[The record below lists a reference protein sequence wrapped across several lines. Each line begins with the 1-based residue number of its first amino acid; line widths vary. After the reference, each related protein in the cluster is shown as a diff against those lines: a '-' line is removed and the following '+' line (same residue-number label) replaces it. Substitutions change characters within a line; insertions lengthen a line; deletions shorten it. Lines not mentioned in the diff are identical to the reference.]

1 MRKTILLAAASALAL
16 STAAQAE
23 VKMGVLLGL
32 TGPIESLTPDMA
44 ASAEMAMKEASDS
57 GMFLDGE
64 TITSARGDTT
74 CVDSSAAT
82 TAGENLVT
90 SENVVSIMGAACS
103 GATIAVLNNVALP
116 NGVVMISPSSTSP
129 ALTTIEDNGLFFR
142 TAPSDARQGQ
152 ILADVAMEKGIE
164 SVAITYTKN
173 DYGKGLADS
182 FAAAFEEAG
191 GEVTIT
197 AAHEDGKGDYSAEV
211 GALASAGGD
220 ALVDL
225 GYVDQGGRGVLQ
237 GAIDAGAFDTFLLGD
252 GMIGDSLL
260 DVAGLDMVTVIG
272 TVPGTDSPDADTF
285 NQLAQDAGITGTG
298 PYRGE
303 SYDAAA
309 LMILGMQAGGSAD
322 RGVIADEIMAIAN
335 APGEKIG
342 PGELG
347 KALEMIKN
355 GEDVDYQG
363 ATGVEFTDVGEAQGS
378 YKELEIQD
386 GAWVTVTVR

>member
-1 MRKTILLAAASALAL
+1 MHRTTTHDAEHDPRNDAILIWVNGELKPR
-16 STAAQAE
+16 AE
-23 VKMGVLLGL
+23 ATVSVY
-32 TGPIESLTPDMA
+32 
-44 ASAEMAMKEASDS
+44 DS
-57 GMFLDGE
+57 G
-64 TITSARGDTT
+64 
-74 CVDSSAAT
+74 
-82 TAGENLVT
+82 
-90 SENVVSIMGAACS
+90 
-103 GATIAVLNNVALP
+103 
-116 NGVVMISPSSTSP
+116 
-129 ALTTIEDNGLFFR
+129 
-142 TAPSDARQGQ
+142 
-152 ILADVAMEKGIE
+152 
-164 SVAITYTKN
+164 
-173 DYGKGLADS
+173 
-182 FAAAFEEAG
+182 
-191 GEVTIT
+191 
-197 AAHEDGKGDYSAEV
+197 
-211 GALASAGGD
+211 
-220 ALVDL
+220 
-225 GYVDQGGRGVLQ
+225 
-237 GAIDAGAFDTFLLGD
+237 FLLGD